1 MSYQGGS
8 HKPSHH
14 IERRFI
20 HSGSMRA
27 RRFEP
32 GARVL
37 VKSEPGAPNPYE
49 GRMGE
54 VVGSEGP
61 GDAAGGETVYA
72 VLLDFALPGEE
83 PGVPVPVFASELA
96 PTSVPKAE
104 HLSVSSAPRPNRR
117 LHALETYL
125 GGGIR
130 ERDAEH

>member
-20 HSGSMRA
+20 HSGHMRE

-32 GARVL
+32 GTRVL
-37 VKSEPGAPNPYE
+37 VRSEPGVANPYE

-54 VVGSEGP
+54 IVGSEGP
-61 GDAAGGETVYA
+61 GDAAGGETIYS

-83 PGVPVPVFASELA
+83 PGVPVPIFASELA
-96 PTSVPKAE
+96 PTSVPKPE
-104 HLSVSSAPRPNRR
+104 NISVSSAPRPNRR
-117 LHALETYL
+117 LHSLETYL
-125 GGGIR
+125 GGGVRGR
-130 ERDAEH
+130 ETER

>member
-1 MSYQGGS
+1 
-8 HKPSHH
+8 
-14 IERRFI
+14 
-20 HSGSMRA
+20 MRE

-32 GARVL
+32 GTRVL

-54 VVGSEGP
+54 IVGSERP

-96 PTSVPKAE
+96 PTSVSKPE
-104 HLSVSSAPRPNRR
+104 HISVSSAPRPNQR
-117 LHALETYL
+117 LHTLETSL
-125 GGGIR
+125 GGIR
-130 ERDAEH
+130 ERDAED